1 MSNQPSDPWK
11 PGGRAAPPDSGRSI
25 RAEDTPD
32 TFAGRGTVQ
41 DPDLIPLNHVPQA
54 AADGGPPVGPGES
67 IPGYEIVSELGRGAM
82 GVVYKARQVRLNRPV
97 ALKLTHAWA
106 TATAEEKARFQAE
119 AMAVAKVQHPNVI
132 QIFDIGEHAGLAY
145 LAVEYVDGGTLAD
158 RIGKGRPLPIGT
170 AVHLMQ
176 QIARGVGAAHSRGV
190 IHRDLKPANILLT
203 ADGTPKVADFGLA
216 KQLGA
221 DSHTVTGSI
230 LGTPAYMAPEQAMG
244 QIRRI
249 APQTDVFSLG
259 AILYETVTGE
269 VPFKGNTVMETLDK
283 VRTAEPLEMKFRR
296 RDVPPQLE
304 GIVRRCLSKQPSDR
318 YPTADALAD
327 DLARVTAGPVPEK
340 LPPLSINM
348 YHVLTALAALAAVI
362 LAVWLFGFA
371 DFSRRPSEDPWPIK
385 NDPTPK
391 FKFSSP

>member
-1 MSNQPSDPWK
+1 MAHSPTDPK
-11 PGGRAAPPDSGRSI
+11 SIGRSI
-25 RAEDTPD
+25 RADDAPD

-41 DPDLIPLNHVPQA
+41 DPDLIPLHHIPQA
-54 AADGGPPVGPGES
+54 SSAGGPPVGPGES

-82 GVVYKARQVRLNRPV
+82 GVVYKARQVRLNRTV

-119 AMAVAKVQHPNVI
+119 AVAVAKVQHPNVI
-132 QIFDIGEHAGLAY
+132 QIFDVGEHNGLAY

-158 RIGKGRPLPIGT
+158 RIGKGKPLPIGA
-170 AVHLMQ
+170 AVHLLT

-203 ADGTPKVADFGLA
+203 ADGVPKVADFGLA

-221 DSHTVTGSI
+221 ESHTVTGSI

-259 AILYETVTGE
+259 AILYEAVTGE

-296 RDVPPQLE
+296 KDVPPQLE
-304 GIVRRCLSKQPSDR
+304 GIVRRCLSKQPADR

-327 DLARVTAGPVPEK
+327 DLVRVTAGPVPEK
-340 LPPLSINM
+340 LPPLSINV
-348 YHVLTALAALAAVI
+348 YHVLTALAAIAAVI

-371 DFSRRPSEDPWPIK
+371 DFSRRTPDDPPAVK
-385 NDPTPK
+385 NSPTPQYK
-391 FKFSSP
+391 FTAP